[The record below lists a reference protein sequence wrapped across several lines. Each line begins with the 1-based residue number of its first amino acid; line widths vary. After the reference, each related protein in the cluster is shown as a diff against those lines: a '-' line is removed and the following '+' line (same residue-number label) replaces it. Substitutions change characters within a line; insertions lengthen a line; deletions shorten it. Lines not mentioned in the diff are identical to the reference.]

1 MISWSDCKKLWPFNF
16 NRNMAKA
23 YNDFQDNKSA
33 KTKAINP
40 TISQDILE
48 WMIYT
53 KKANQLDYYNL
64 N

>member
-1 MISWSDCKKLWPFNF
+1 
-16 NRNMAKA
+16 MAKA

-33 KTKAINP
+33 KTKGIYP